1 VNTLILQFKKVTPLR
16 LIVFAFGCLALL
28 PNAQAV
34 SPPPDG
40 GYPGGNTAEGQ
51 NALLS
56 LTSGTY
62 NTTVGLFSLSSNT
75 EGNFNTAIGAGTL
88 LANTEDEN
96 TATGAGALLSNT
108 SGNSNTANGAFALFS
123 NTEAV
128 QNTASG
134 DQALFSNATGNDN
147 TADGFFALL
156 SSTTG
161 GSNSAV
167 GAAALRGNTTG
178 SDNTALGRGA
188 LRNNTIGSANI
199 AIGREAGV
207 NQTSGSNNIYIGA
220 FLGGIGGEVNQ
231 TYIGN
236 INTTSVNG
244 GDADFVT
251 VNLTTGLLGH
261 ASSSRRCKEDIKAM
275 DSASEA
281 LYQLKPVTYRYKR
294 EIDHNQSLDYGLIA
308 EEVADIDPNLT
319 VCNKQGE
326 IESVRYNAINAM
338 LLNEFLKEH
347 RKVQELEGNI
357 ALQQKQIEALTVGLQ
372 KVSAQL
378 EASKPAPQVVNN
390 P

>member
-1 VNTLILQFKKVTPLR
+1 MNTLVLQFKKVTPLR
-16 LIVFAFGCLALL
+16 LIVFAFGCFALL

-134 DQALFSNATGNDN
+134 DQALFSNDTGNDN

-161 GSNSAV
+161 DSNSAV

>member
-1 VNTLILQFKKVTPLR
+1 MNTLILQFQKVTSLR

-34 SPPPDG
+34 SPAPDG

-108 SGNSNTANGAFALFS
+108 TGNSNTANGAFALFS

-347 RKVQELEGNI
+347 RKVQELEGNV

-390 P
+390 L

>member
-1 VNTLILQFKKVTPLR
+1 MNTLILQFKKVTPLR

-40 GYPGGNTAEGQ
+40 GYPGGNAAEGQ

-56 LTSGTY
+56 LTSGTF
-62 NTTVGLFSLSSNT
+62 NMAVGLYSLLSLTDAS
-75 EGNFNTAIGAGTL
+75 FNTAIGAGSL
-88 LANTEDEN
+88 LANTGDSN

-108 SGNSNTANGAFALFS
+108 TGRGNSANGSFALFS
-123 NTEAV
+123 NTTGFE
-128 QNTASG
+128 NTATG
-134 DQALFSNATGNDN
+134 DDALLNNTTGSDN
-147 TADGFFALL
+147 TANGFFALL
-156 SSTTG
+156 NNVD
-161 GSNSAV
+161 GSGNTAV
-167 GAAALRGNTTG
+167 GAAALRANTTG

-188 LRNNTIGSANI
+188 LRNNTTGSTNI
-199 AIGREAGV
+199 AIGREAGT

-220 FLGGIGGEVNQ
+220 FLGGFGGEVNQ

-308 EEVADIDPNLT
+308 EEVADIDPNLI
-319 VCNKQGE
+319 VRNKDGA
-326 IESVRYNAINAM
+326 IESVRYNAVNAM

-347 RKVQELEGNI
+347 KKTEKLEATVASLI
-357 ALQQKQIEALTVGLQ
+357 AIVKEQAEQIQ

-378 EASKPAPQVVNN
+378 EASKPSLQVVLNN
-390 P
+390 